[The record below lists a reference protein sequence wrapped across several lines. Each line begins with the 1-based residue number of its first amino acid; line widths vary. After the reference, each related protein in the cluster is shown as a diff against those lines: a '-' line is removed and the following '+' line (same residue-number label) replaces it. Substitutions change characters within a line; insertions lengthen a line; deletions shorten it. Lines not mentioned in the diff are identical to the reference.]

1 MLHAGHAFALSFQ
14 YNRCWDVPLMVL
26 AGRAF
31 GFTAGEDHERDIQ
44 KLRTGGFSDGCA
56 GMKHERGRAVG
67 VWPRVAYVSTLLRSI
82 SA

>member
-1 MLHAGHAFALSFQ
+1 
-14 YNRCWDVPLMVL
+14 MVL

-56 GMKHERGRAVG
+56 ARKHERDSGTKLKSCRT
-67 VWPRVAYVSTLLRSI
+67 TLLYVAQLGLCSRLMRLRKKTLLKRS
-82 SA
+82 